1 MVLDNFFIAFFGDP
15 SNDIRMPE
23 GLFIYST
30 NYSKVPTSRWI
41 LNFHLFLKRVS
52 FDRCRQ
58 PPLSFSLLLCKWRLT
73 FAIVL
78 SGVFV
83 TEVPGIHPLAAQL
96 NVNHKTVTKALRL
109 LEVEGVLASQGP
121 GRRRRIINSKST
133 EDQSLR
139 VGILC
144 LEASDPGLDPLIDT
158 AEGGTIGRVP
168 KSSV

>member
-1 MVLDNFFIAFFGDP
+1 MPPAPFVLQSA
-15 SNDIRMPE
+15 
-23 GLFIYST
+23 
-30 NYSKVPTSRWI
+30 
-41 LNFHLFLKRVS
+41 
-52 FDRCRQ
+52 
-58 PPLSFSLLLCKWRLT
+58 SLQVASYLRDCVERR
-73 FAIVL
+73 
-78 SGVFV
+78 VFV

-144 LEASDPGLDPLIDT
+144 LEAPDPGLDPLIDT

>member
-1 MVLDNFFIAFFGDP
+1 MDFEFSSIPQKGKLRSMPPAPFVLQSA
-15 SNDIRMPE
+15 
-23 GLFIYST
+23 
-30 NYSKVPTSRWI
+30 
-41 LNFHLFLKRVS
+41 
-52 FDRCRQ
+52 
-58 PPLSFSLLLCKWRLT
+58 SLQVASYLRDCVERR
-73 FAIVL
+73 
-78 SGVFV
+78 VFV

-144 LEASDPGLDPLIDT
+144 LEAPDPGLDPLIDT